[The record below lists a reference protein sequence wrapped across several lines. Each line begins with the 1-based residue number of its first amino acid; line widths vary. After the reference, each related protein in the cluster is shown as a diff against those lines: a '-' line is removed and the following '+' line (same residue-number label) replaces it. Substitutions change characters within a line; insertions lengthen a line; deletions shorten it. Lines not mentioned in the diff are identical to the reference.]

1 MEWPRC
7 VLIGLAVMAIALD
20 VAAGS
25 SDSAARAARR
35 RWALAKMDEMA
46 NEVRRCQTRFQKKRE
61 IEVCETEFNRKL
73 RQYNEIYIEASRE

>member
-1 MEWPRC
+1 MRWPRFT
-7 VLIGLAVMAIALD
+7 LIGVALMAMVLD

-25 SDSAARAARR
+25 SDVASRAERR

-46 NEVRRCQTRFQKKRE
+46 NEVRRCQRFQKKRE
-61 IEVCETEFNRKL
+61 IEVCEAEFNRKF

>member
-1 MEWPRC
+1 MGWPRWG
-7 VLIGLAVMAIALD
+7 LIGLALMGTALD
-20 VAAGS
+20 VVAGAP
-25 SDSAARAARR
+25 DVAARAERR

-61 IEVCETEFNRKL
+61 IEVCEAEFSRKL

>member
-1 MEWPRC
+1 MRWARC
-7 VLIGLAVMAIALD
+7 AVIGLALSVTALD

-25 SDSAARAARR
+25 SDSAARAERR

-46 NEVRRCQTRFQKKRE
+46 NEARRCQTRFQKKRE
-61 IEVCETEFNRKL
+61 IEVCETEFSRKL